1 MKAKFDNVLLGFIIK
16 SVFLSVVIV
25 AFLTAIMSK
34 VVLVFDLDNS
44 YCAYSGFFVLFVT
57 SVAVGFLSTVK
68 FKNSLILM
76 SILSNVP
83 ILILSVINSIINK
96 SFGQL
101 CISVAIIAFGSVLAS
116 VFNAKR
122 TRKLKVWKW
131 KI

>member
-1 MKAKFDNVLLGFIIK
+1 MKTKFNNVLLGFIIK

-25 AFLTAIMSK
+25 VFLTAIMSK
-34 VVLVFDLDNS
+34 VILVFDLDNS

-76 SILSNVP
+76 SVLSNVP

-101 CISVAIIAFGSVLAS
+101 CISVVIIAFGSVLAS

-122 TRKLKVWKW
+122 ARKLKV
-131 KI
+131 

>member
-34 VVLVFDLDNS
+34 AFLVFDLDNY
-44 YCAYSGFFVLFVT
+44 YCAYLGFFVLFVT

-76 SILSNVP
+76 SVLSNIP

-96 SFGQL
+96 SFGQF
-101 CISVAIIAFGSVLAS
+101 CISVVIIAFGSVFAS

-122 TRKLKVWKW
+122 TRKLKV
-131 KI
+131 

>member
-16 SVFLSVVIV
+16 SVFLSVAIV

-44 YCAYSGFFVLFVT
+44 YYAYLGFFILFVT
-57 SVAVGFLSTVK
+57 SVTVGFLSTVK

-76 SILSNVP
+76 SVLSNVP

-101 CISVAIIAFGSVLAS
+101 CFSVVIIAFGSVLAS

-122 TRKLKVWKW
+122 TRKLKV
-131 KI
+131 

>member
-34 VVLVFDLDNS
+34 AVLVFDLDNS
-44 YCAYSGFFVLFVT
+44 YCAYLGYFVLFVT
-57 SVAVGFLSTVK
+57 SVTVGFLSTVK

-76 SILSNVP
+76 SVLSNIP

-96 SFGQL
+96 SFSQL
-101 CISVAIIAFGSVLAS
+101 CISVVIIAFGCVLAS

-122 TRKLKVWKW
+122 TRKLKV
-131 KI
+131 

>member
-76 SILSNVP
+76 SVLSNVP

-96 SFGQL
+96 SFVQL
-101 CISVAIIAFGSVLAS
+101 CISVVIIAFGSVLAS

-122 TRKLKVWKW
+122 TRKLKV
-131 KI
+131 

>member
-44 YCAYSGFFVLFVT
+44 YCAYLGFFVLFVT

-76 SILSNVP
+76 SVLSNIP
-83 ILILSVINSIINK
+83 ILILSVINSIISK
-96 SFGQL
+96 SFGQF
-101 CISVAIIAFGSVLAS
+101 CISVVIIAFGSVLAS

-122 TRKLKVWKW
+122 TRKLKV
-131 KI
+131 

>member
-25 AFLTAIMSK
+25 AFLSAIMSK
-34 VVLVFDLDNS
+34 VILVFDLDNS

-57 SVAVGFLSTVK
+57 SVTVGFLSTVK

-76 SILSNVP
+76 SVLSNVP

-96 SFGQL
+96 SFAQL
-101 CISVAIIAFGSVLAS
+101 CISVVIIAFGSVLAS

-122 TRKLKVWKW
+122 TRKLKV
-131 KI
+131 

>member
-25 AFLTAIMSK
+25 VFLTAIMSK
-34 VVLVFDLDNS
+34 VILVIDLDNS

-76 SILSNVP
+76 SVLSNVP

-101 CISVAIIAFGSVLAS
+101 CISVVIITFGSVLAS

-122 TRKLKVWKW
+122 TRKMKV
-131 KI
+131 

>member
-34 VVLVFDLDNS
+34 AVLVFDLDNY
-44 YCAYSGFFVLFVT
+44 YCAYLGFFVLFVT

-76 SILSNVP
+76 SVLSNIP

-96 SFGQL
+96 SFGQF
-101 CISVAIIAFGSVLAS
+101 CISVVLIAFGSVFAS

-122 TRKLKVWKW
+122 TRKLKV
-131 KI
+131 

>member
-1 MKAKFDNVLLGFIIK
+1 MKAKFDNVLLRFIIK

-25 AFLTAIMSK
+25 VFLTAIMSK
-34 VVLVFDLDNS
+34 VILVIDLDNS

-76 SILSNVP
+76 SVLSNVP
-83 ILILSVINSIINK
+83 ILILSVINSMINK

-101 CISVAIIAFGSVLAS
+101 CISVVIIAFGSVLAS

-122 TRKLKVWKW
+122 TRKMKVWKW

>member
-1 MKAKFDNVLLGFIIK
+1 MGFIIK

-44 YCAYSGFFVLFVT
+44 YCAYSGFFILFVT

-76 SILSNVP
+76 SVLSNVP

-122 TRKLKVWKW
+122 TRKLKV
-131 KI
+131 

>member
-25 AFLTAIMSK
+25 VFLTAIMSK
-34 VVLVFDLDNS
+34 VILVIDLDNS

-76 SILSNVP
+76 SVLSNVP
-83 ILILSVINSIINK
+83 ILILSVINSMINK

-101 CISVAIIAFGSVLAS
+101 CISVVIIAFGSVLAS

-122 TRKLKVWKW
+122 TRKLKV
-131 KI
+131 

>member
-25 AFLTAIMSK
+25 SFLTAIMSK

-44 YCAYSGFFVLFVT
+44 YCAYLGFFVLFVT
-57 SVAVGFLSTVK
+57 SVSVGFLSTVK

-101 CISVAIIAFGSVLAS
+101 CISVVIIAFGSVLAS

>member
-1 MKAKFDNVLLGFIIK
+1 MKTKFDNVLLGFIIK

-44 YCAYSGFFVLFVT
+44 YCAYLGFFILFVT
-57 SVAVGFLSTVK
+57 SITVGYLSTVK

-76 SILSNVP
+76 SVLSNVP

-96 SFGQL
+96 SFVQL
-101 CISVAIIAFGSVLAS
+101 CISVVIIAFGSVLAS
-116 VFNAKR
+116 VFNVKR
-122 TRKLKVWKW
+122 TRKLKV
-131 KI
+131 

>member
-34 VVLVFDLDNS
+34 VVLVLDLDNS

-57 SVAVGFLSTVK
+57 SVTVGFLSTVK

-76 SILSNVP
+76 SVLSNMP

-122 TRKLKVWKW
+122 TRKLKV
-131 KI
+131 

>member
-34 VVLVFDLDNS
+34 AVLVFDLDNS
-44 YCAYSGFFVLFVT
+44 YCAYLGFFVLFVT
-57 SVAVGFLSTVK
+57 SVTVGFLSTVK

-76 SILSNVP
+76 SVLSNIP

-96 SFGQL
+96 SFGQF
-101 CISVAIIAFGSVLAS
+101 CISVVIIAFGSVFAS

-122 TRKLKVWKW
+122 TRKLKV
-131 KI
+131 

>member
-1 MKAKFDNVLLGFIIK
+1 MKTKFNNVLLGFIIK

-44 YCAYSGFFVLFVT
+44 YCAYLGFFILFVT
-57 SVAVGFLSTVK
+57 SVTVGFLSTVK

-83 ILILSVINSIINK
+83 IIILSVINSIINK

-101 CISVAIIAFGSVLAS
+101 CFSVVIIAFGSVLAS

-122 TRKLKVWKW
+122 TRKLKV
-131 KI
+131 

>member
-34 VVLVFDLDNS
+34 VILVFDLDNS

-76 SILSNVP
+76 SVLSNVP

-96 SFGQL
+96 SFGQFY
-101 CISVAIIAFGSVLAS
+101 ISVVIIAFGSVLAS

-122 TRKLKVWKW
+122 TRKLKV
-131 KI
+131 

>member
-25 AFLTAIMSK
+25 AFLTAILSK
-34 VVLVFDLDNS
+34 VVLAFDLDNS
-44 YCAYSGFFVLFVT
+44 YCAYLGFFILFIT
-57 SVAVGFLSTVK
+57 SVSVGFLSTVK

-76 SILSNVP
+76 SVLSNTP

-101 CISVAIIAFGSVLAS
+101 CISAVIIVFGSVLAS

-122 TRKLKVWKW
+122 TRKLKV
-131 KI
+131 

>member
-34 VVLVFDLDNS
+34 AVLVFDLDNY
-44 YCAYSGFFVLFVT
+44 YCAYLGFFVLFVT

-76 SILSNVP
+76 SVLSNIP

-96 SFGQL
+96 SFGQF
-101 CISVAIIAFGSVLAS
+101 CISVVIIAFGSVFGS

-122 TRKLKVWKW
+122 TRKLKV
-131 KI
+131 